1 MPTDGKCVI
10 CGYRA
15 PVSSFL
21 GAAGNGELVPEFIKL
36 PHVVQHPFYRYLAL
50 FRPKSG
56 CACSDSKIIRL
67 TREMVALVSSGY
79 VSQQG
84 KADRPCPPTLW
95 AMGMERMMEQA
106 AMLTLPM
113 KNHNYLRSIVWQLAD
128 QADAGRER
136 TQHHEVVSGEQRA
149 RRQRGDDEDPF
160 LKAYKEKHGAF
171 PSMPAEV
178 TESLAA
184 LKRRLGQEG

>member
-1 MPTDGKCVI
+1 MNARKAFAA
-10 CGYRA
+10 RA
-15 PVSSFL
+15 TLPVEVSAHL
-21 GAAGNGELVPEFIKL
+21 L
-36 PHVVQHPFYRYLAL
+36 PYLAL
-50 FRPKSG
+50 FRPDK
-56 CACSDSKIIRL
+56 R
-67 TREMVALVSSGY
+67 ALSWSRSLKVMQELAAQIAPGW
-79 VSQQG
+79 VQVQG
-84 KADRPCPPTLW
+84 KPARECPPSIWAAGMAQMVERSATLQ
-95 AMGMERMMEQA
+95 RP
-106 AMLTLPM
+106 L
-113 KNHNYLRSIVWQLAD
+113 KNHNYLRQVVWQLAD

-184 LKRRLGQEG
+184 LKRRLGSPGE

>member
-1 MPTDGKCVI
+1 
-10 CGYRA
+10 
-15 PVSSFL
+15 
-21 GAAGNGELVPEFIKL
+21 
-36 PHVVQHPFYRYLAL
+36 
-50 FRPKSG
+50 
-56 CACSDSKIIRL
+56 
-67 TREMVALVSSGY
+67 
-79 VSQQG
+79 
-84 KADRPCPPTLW
+84 
-95 AMGMERMMEQA
+95 MEQA

-160 LKAYKEKHGAF
+160 LKAYKEKHGAL

-178 TESLAA
+178 AESLAA
-184 LKRRLGQEG
+184 LKKRLKGSD